1 MTKPVRQLEW
11 LEKGSLREKWLGTRK
26 QGNQSP
32 DNEGLVLTN
41 LSLDFTLEAMYK
53 HQKNLRKGVII
64 TFAFLE
70 RSQSNIAA
78 NKIRPY
84 ETNQENHGNDP
95 KKRQ

>member
-1 MTKPVRQLEW
+1 MAGEREPRRERW
-11 LEKGSLREKWLGTRK
+11 LDTGMH
-26 QGNQSP
+26 GNQRP
-32 DNEGLVLTN
+32 DNEGNVITN

-70 RSQSNIAA
+70 RSQSTIAA

-84 ETNQENHGNDP
+84 ETN
-95 KKRQ
+95 